1 MGLAF
6 LASCSYCYTETGTG
20 TANTTALQ
28 WTMSSVLPN
37 YTGLTIT
44 SLTYRYTVTKAA
56 QDSFAV
62 TVQNTDTQ
70 GGYIFRSLDNWT
82 GRPGNTI
89 TKTFALEPTPA
100 ARWGVGSITAEG
112 RGEVSNPYVLYG
124 YRYDTCSGTVIV
136 DPKCPGYKPSA
147 TTVAVVDP
155 LDDELVKAA
164 LESKK
169 QLVDAE
175 EEQRRNRFALVEP
188 AAAKKSPALS
198 KTVQNGLVTAEAISL
213 ASALESLNNLAAFMP
228 YYAALPGGVYQD
240 VLKYA
245 DKKLPDARNSVRLNL
260 AQQQLHT
267 QLVNLQYAP

>member
-1 MGLAF
+1 MALAF

-28 WTMSSVLPN
+28 WTMSNVLPN

-70 GGYIFRSLDNWT
+70 GGYLFRSQDDWT

-100 ARWGVGSITAEG
+100 ARWGSGSITAEG

-124 YRYDTCSGTVIV
+124 YRYDTCSGTVVV

-147 TTVAVVDP
+147 ITTPIDP
-155 LDDELVKAA
+155 LDDELVRAA

-169 QLVDAE
+169 LPSDPD
-175 EEQRRNRFALVEP
+175 EEQRRNRLQSAEP
-188 AAAKKSPALS
+188 APKKPVVLS
-198 KTVQNGLVTAEAISL
+198 KTVQNSLLTAEAINL
-213 ASALESLNNLAAFMP
+213 ANAFESLNSTPAFSQYYTALA
-228 YYAALPGGVYQD
+228 GGVYRD
-240 VLKYA
+240 ALKYA
-245 DKKLPDARNSVRLNL
+245 DKKLPDARGSVRLNL
-260 AQQQLHT
+260 AQQALHT
-267 QLVNLQYAP
+267 KLVDLQYVPKN